1 MTGLLR
7 GKACAAVCRSMGRQR
22 LWLLA
27 GLLLILAWV
36 LPGKASDHA
45 DPVNLQVPETNIT
58 DLFLFPEGDRLIL
71 IFNVRRALTTPPP
84 YDLSPYTYEVN
95 FDFTTPLGFDNP
107 ADIARYGGT
116 VLEPAKLHPDAT
128 IRIRLNNDASL
139 KSVEYGAL
147 QNTSDIRTYFAV
159 RDDPFN
165 FPRFYGVNAITMVMS
180 IPRNAFPQGQRDF
193 ILWGTTARDGQQ
205 IDHVGRSIRTQL
217 PRFGF
222 LNTLPPAEHVPAL
235 MKQSELRSDIYTF
248 LKGNRE
254 WWSGAFAEL
263 MESTFLLRG
272 YDLQPDVMIYSDRF
286 PVGYPN
292 GRLLSDDVV
301 AQSCAF
307 GDCLLQE
314 ISFIE
319 GAFPR
324 RTMNDKPFLPD
335 FPYLAEAWPDKP
347 PPAPPTR
354 SLTPYL
360 IGIAILLILL
370 SWGLVQFLRWGFRH
384 LWRHLRH
391 LYFRWAAS

>member
-1 MTGLLR
+1 MGLLR
-7 GKACAAVCRSMGRQR
+7 
-22 LWLLA
+22 A
-27 GLLLILAWV
+27 GLGTATSGMAKWHLALLVAVALLIGGS
-36 LPGKASDHA
+36 PGGTLASDHA
-45 DPVNLQVPETNIT
+45 DPVNLKGPETNIT
-58 DLFLFPEGDRLIL
+58 DLFFFPDGDRLVL

-84 YDLSPYTYEVN
+84 YDLSPYTYEIHI
-95 FDFTTPLGFDNP
+95 DLTTQLGFSNASDL
-107 ADIARYGGT
+107 ARYGGT

-139 KSVEYGAL
+139 KSIDYDRL
-147 QNTSDIRTYFAV
+147 NNTEQIRTHFAV

-180 IPRNAFPQGQRDF
+180 IPRTAFPAGQQDF
-193 ILWGTTARDGQQ
+193 ILWGTTARHGKQ

-222 LNTLPPAEHVPAL
+222 LNTLQPSEHVPAL
-235 MKQSELRSDIYTF
+235 MKQSAMRSDLYNF
-248 LKGNRE
+248 LKGNTE
-254 WWSGAFAEL
+254 WWSAAIAEL
-263 MESTFLLRG
+263 VESNVLLRS
-272 YDLQPDVMIYSDRF
+272 YDIQPDVMIYTDRR

-292 GRLLSDDVV
+292 GRLLTDDVV

-324 RTMNDKPFLPD
+324 QTTNDKPFLSD
-335 FPYLAEAWPDKP
+335 FPYLAEPWPNKA
-347 PPAPPTR
+347 PPAPPSR

-360 IGIAILLILL
+360 IGIAVLLVLL
-370 SWGLVQFLRWGFRH
+370 SWALVQAIRWGWHH
-384 LWRHLRH
+384 LWLRLRH
-391 LYFRWAAS
+391 AYFRWAAS